1 MTEAAADYQSELASM
16 PTETTL
22 IIGLLILNIL
32 LISIV
37 MFRGLGRG
45 GEAASM
51 MRDQLRDAREESA
64 GQARALRE
72 ELGEISNRHTESLA
86 ATIRQLDEGRN
97 LQLQDMRNDIRNLT
111 EVSERRFDKLT
122 DRVGSQLESLR
133 KSNEAKLE
141 SMRRTVD
148 EKLAGTL
155 EKRLGESFQLVSERL
170 DAVHKGLGEMQTLA
184 VGVGDL
190 KAVLSNVRTRGT
202 WGEIQLGAM
211 LEQVLAPTQFC
222 TNAKPNPESN
232 AVVEFAV
239 RLPGA
244 GGDESEVLL
253 PIDAKFPM
261 EDYNRLLDTSVQGDA
276 EGTRDASRSL
286 LRAVETSAK
295 DIRDK
300 YINPPLTTD
309 FAIMYLPTEGL
320 YAEVVRSPE
329 MLERMQRQ
337 FRVVVA
343 GPTTLAAIL
352 NSLQMGFRTLAI
364 EKRSSEVWNVLSAV
378 KVEFGKFGEILD
390 KVKSQISTV
399 SRSLEKTDT
408 RRRAMDRTLRDVERL
423 PDPLQAAGL
432 LGIEK
437 DADIGDRS

>member
-1 MTEAAADYQSELASM
+1 M

-22 IIGLLILNIL
+22 IIGLLVLNIL

-37 MFRGLGRG
+37 MFRGSGRG
-45 GEAASM
+45 GESASM

-64 GQARALRE
+64 IQARAARE
-72 ELGEISNRHTESLA
+72 ELGGISKRQTESLA

-97 LQLQDMRNDIRNLT
+97 LQLQDMRNEIRNLT
-111 EVSERRFDKLT
+111 EVSEKRFDKLT
-122 DRVGSQLESLR
+122 DRVGSQLESLQ

-148 EKLAGTL
+148 EKLEGTL

-170 DAVHKGLGEMQTLA
+170 EAVHKGLGEMQTLA

-211 LEQVLAPTQFC
+211 LEQVLAPSQFC
-222 TNAKPNPESN
+222 TNARPNPESN

-244 GGDESEVLL
+244 GDEESEILL

-261 EDYNRLLDTSVQGDA
+261 EDYNRLLEASVQGDA
-276 EGTRDASRSL
+276 DGARDASRSL
-286 LRAVETSAK
+286 FRAVEASAK

-337 FRVVVA
+337 YRVVVA

-378 KVEFGKFGEILD
+378 KVEFGKFGEVLD
-390 KVKSQISTV
+390 KVKSQIGTV

-423 PDPLQAAGL
+423 PDPMQAPGL
-432 LGIEK
+432 LGIEQ

>member
-1 MTEAAADYQSELASM
+1 
-16 PTETTL
+16 
-22 IIGLLILNIL
+22 
-32 LISIV
+32 
-37 MFRGLGRG
+37 
-45 GEAASM
+45 
-51 MRDQLRDAREESA
+51 
-64 GQARALRE
+64 
-72 ELGEISNRHTESLA
+72 
-86 ATIRQLDEGRN
+86 
-97 LQLQDMRNDIRNLT
+97 
-111 EVSERRFDKLT
+111 
-122 DRVGSQLESLR
+122 
-133 KSNEAKLE
+133 
-141 SMRRTVD
+141 
-148 EKLAGTL
+148 
-155 EKRLGESFQLVSERL
+155 
-170 DAVHKGLGEMQTLA
+170 
-184 VGVGDL
+184 
-190 KAVLSNVRTRGT
+190 
-202 WGEIQLGAM
+202 M

-261 EDYNRLLDTSVQGDA
+261 EDYNRLLDASVQGDA

-343 GPTTLAAIL
+343 
-352 NSLQMGFRTLAI
+352 
-364 EKRSSEVWNVLSAV
+364 
-378 KVEFGKFGEILD
+378 
-390 KVKSQISTV
+390 
-399 SRSLEKTDT
+399 
-408 RRRAMDRTLRDVERL
+408 VERGVECPVGSKGGIRKVRRNSGQGQK
-423 PDPLQAAGL
+423 PDQHRLEVP
-432 LGIEK
+432 
-437 DADIGDRS
+437 